1 MVDYEDYDVVM
12 SETLDTIE
20 ILLEDPRNSNLEL
33 AIEYIRFLNNNIFD
47 PEMGEKFKW
56 VDIAKHSIRLNDL
69 MFKLIR
75 YLNDP
80 ENKTIL
86 NIRRKK

>member
-12 SETLDTIE
+12 SDTLDTIE
-20 ILLEDPRNSNLEL
+20 ILLEDPRSSNLEL